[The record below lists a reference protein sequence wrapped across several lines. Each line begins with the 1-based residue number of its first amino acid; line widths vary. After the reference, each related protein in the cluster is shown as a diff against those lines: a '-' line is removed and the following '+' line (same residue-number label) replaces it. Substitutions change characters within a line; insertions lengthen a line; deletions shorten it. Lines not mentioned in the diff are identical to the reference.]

1 MNQKDG
7 IRFTFVEAGTVNA
20 NVGYV
25 STTSD
30 GGTLGTTAIP
40 WAQFSSSADVTAG
53 AGMTKTGTVLTVIT
67 ADSSRIVVNS
77 DDIDLATTGVAAGTY
92 QSLTVDTYG
101 RITAG
106 TAPTTFAGYNI
117 SDTSAN
123 LAAAISDE
131 TGTGSLVFATDP
143 ALAGTPTAPTATAG
157 TNSTQIA
164 TTAYTD
170 VAVAAATAVV
180 TTLTSTEIFVGNA
193 SNVATGVAL
202 IGDAT
207 IDNTGAL
214 TIASSVALAGS
225 PTTTTQSAADN
236 STKIATTA
244 YADSAVSAAA
254 QWENNSGEIRPTT
267 DGRNVVPVTDGGAS
281 IGTASLRWSN
291 IYTQDMH
298 FSNEG
303 TSGNSVDGTTG
314 NWTLQEGEDEIYMI
328 NNKTGKTYSIVMKE
342 RS

>member
-1 MNQKDG
+1 
-7 IRFTFVEAGTVNA
+7 VNW
-20 NVGYV
+20 
-25 STTSD
+25 T
-30 GGTLGTTAIP
+30 
-40 WAQFSSSADVTAG
+40 QFSSAGQVSAGNGLV
-53 AGMTKTGTVLTVIT
+53 KTGSVLDVVT

-77 DDIDLATTGVAAGTY
+77 NDIDLATTGVSAGTY

-101 RITAG
+101 RITSG
-106 TAPTTFAGYNI
+106 TNPTTFAGYNI

-123 LAAAISDE
+123 LAAAITDE

-143 ALAGTPTAPTATAG
+143 ALAGTPTAPTATAL

-170 VAVAAATAVV
+170 
-180 TTLTSTEIFVGNA
+180 
-193 SNVATGVAL
+193 
-202 IGDAT
+202 
-207 IDNTGAL
+207 
-214 TIASSVALAGS
+214 
-225 PTTTTQSAADN
+225 
-236 STKIATTA
+236 
-244 YADSAVSAAA
+244 SAVSTLSATV

-267 DGRNVVPVTDGGAS
+267 DARDVVPVTDGGAS
-281 IGTASLRWSN
+281 LGTASLRWAN
-291 IYTQDMH
+291 VYTQDMH

-303 TSGNSVDGTTG
+303 SQGNSVDGTTG